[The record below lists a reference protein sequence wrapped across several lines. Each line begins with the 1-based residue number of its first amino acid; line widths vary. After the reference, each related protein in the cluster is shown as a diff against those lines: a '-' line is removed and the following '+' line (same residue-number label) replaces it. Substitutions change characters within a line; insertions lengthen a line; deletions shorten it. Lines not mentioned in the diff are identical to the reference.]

1 MLVLTLSDGKVWKL
15 ASDLT
20 TWNEFSA
27 GTSSASSVA
36 WTDITGRPA
45 TFTPASHSQA
55 WSTITSTPSTLSGY
69 GITDAVGSS
78 DSRLT
83 DSRTP
88 TSHVHGNINNAGAIG
103 STSGQIVVTT
113 INGVLTT
120 AATIASTA
128 VSGLPTAGTAS
139 TNYCAGNDSRLSDSR
154 SPTSHAST
162 HASGGA
168 DAISIAASQ
177 VSGLAA
183 VATSG
188 NYSSLTSLPTLG
200 TAASSSTSDF
210 AAASHTHALSA
221 LTQSS
226 AASGQVATWNGT
238 AWAPATPTP
247 ATTSASSL
255 TSGTLSDSLLSSNVV
270 TVANLTARFNQST
283 SVVDVIDRA
292 MVTTTRGPTTGTI
305 FFSFFSPASSVTV
318 SSISMATGAGLAS
331 SVTLAR
337 MGLYTWDGSTLTLVA
352 RTASDTTLFTSSATV
367 FLRSFDTSGSY
378 PSTYTLAAGT
388 RYAVAVIV
396 VASSIPLLLAG
407 NAPNTIAG
415 LTPRVQAARN
425 GATDLQTSVSTFQ
438 ATADTIIWARLS

>member
-1 MLVLTLSDGKVWKL
+1 MSSIKGTNVLAPVVPFDTTDTHASHEAKYGKGGYRSVADTTERDSIPSPRREAGMLVLTLSDGKVWKL

-20 TWNEFSA
+20 TWNEVSA
-27 GTSSASSVA
+27 GTFSASSVA
-36 WTDITGRPA
+36 WTDITGRPT

-78 DSRLT
+78 DSRLA
-83 DSRTP
+83 DSRT
-88 TSHVHGNINNAGAIG
+88 
-103 STSGQIVVTT
+103 
-113 INGVLTT
+113 
-120 AATIASTA
+120 
-128 VSGLPTAGTAS
+128 
-139 TNYCAGNDSRLSDSR
+139 
-154 SPTSHAST
+154 PTSHAST